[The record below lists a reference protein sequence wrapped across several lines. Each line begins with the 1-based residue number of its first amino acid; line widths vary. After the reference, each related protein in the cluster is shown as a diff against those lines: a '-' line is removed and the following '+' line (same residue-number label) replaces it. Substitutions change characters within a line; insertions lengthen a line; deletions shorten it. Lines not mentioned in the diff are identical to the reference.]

1 MLDTHTHRYFQ
12 PLFTFIA
19 RVCLRCG
26 ITANALTIAGLVM
39 GLVAATLVLFGQ
51 AVPGIVVLW
60 LSGLLDAAD
69 GTLAR
74 MTRSSPL
81 GAIMDIT
88 FDRVVEVAMIL
99 ALAWCYPEARMAL
112 LLLTAVIVVAM
123 SLFLSIGAAL
133 VNHSAKSFHYA
144 PGLAERSEGFIF
156 LSLMAL
162 NPSHLVLWTL
172 LFTVAITVT
181 MVQRFWQVRATLD

>member
-1 MLDTHTHRYFQ
+1 MLDSHAHKYFQ

-19 RVCLRCG
+19 RGCLRYG
-26 ITANALTIAGLVM
+26 ISANTLTIAGLGM
-39 GLVAATLVLFGQ
+39 GLVAATLVMFEQ
-51 AVPGIVVLW
+51 ALLGIAVLW

-74 MTRSSPL
+74 MTRTSPL
-81 GAIMDIT
+81 GAVMDIT
-88 FDRVVEVAMIL
+88 FDRVVEVTMIL
-99 ALAWCYPEARMAL
+99 ALAWRYPEARMPL

-133 VNHSAKSFHYA
+133 ANPSSKSFYYA
-144 PGLAERSEGFIF
+144 PGLAERSEGFIC

-162 NPSHLVLWTL
+162 NPSHLVFWTL
-172 LFTVAITVT
+172 LFTAAIAVT
-181 MVQRFWQVRATLD
+181 MVQRFRQVHAALD

>member
-1 MLDTHTHRYFQ
+1 MLDSHTHKYFQ
-12 PLFTFIA
+12 PLFTGIA
-19 RVCLRCG
+19 RVCLHFG
-26 ITANALTIAGLVM
+26 ITANNLTIAGLGL
-39 GLVAATLVLFGQ
+39 GLVAAALVMLGH
-51 AVPGIVVLW
+51 APLGIAVLW

-74 MTRSSPL
+74 MTTTSPL

-88 FDRVVEVAMIL
+88 FDRVVEVSMIV
-99 ALAWCYPEARMAL
+99 ALAWCYPDARLPL

-133 VNHSAKSFHYA
+133 TNHSAKSFYYA

-162 NPSHLVLWTL
+162 NPGHLVLWTL
-172 LFTVAITVT
+172 LFTAAIIVT
-181 MVQRFWQVRATLD
+181 MVQRFRQVRAVLG